1 MKELLLCRA
10 QTIFSALELMCSMPD
25 DTPLTSNAMREGKGQ
40 REAAPQHMGGNPQRQ
55 ITPSLTELVSAVVQG
70 ADKLQCTGADVQH
83 ARRCAA
89 DSGCHA

>member
-40 REAAPQHMGGNPQRQ
+40 REAALQHMGGIPQRQ
-55 ITPSLTELVSAVVQG
+55 ISP
-70 ADKLQCTGADVQH
+70 
-83 ARRCAA
+83 
-89 DSGCHA
+89 